1 MIDSFPFPQLATV
14 IEVNSLNYCLLIFT
28 SMTLIKGMEKNQWCT
43 VLSCQEP
50 TTWLGT
56 RAVARNLQKGVLD
69 IGDCYKEGARLRAR
83 ENFHNH
89 AH

>member
-1 MIDSFPFPQLATV
+1 MMLKWSHATDITNMGQINYYFLQCTIDSFPFPQLATV
-14 IEVNSLNYCLLIFT
+14 IEVNSLNYCHLIFT

-56 RAVARNLQKGVLD
+56 KGMDVQ
-69 IGDCYKEGARLRAR
+69 I
-83 ENFHNH
+83 
-89 AH
+89 